1 MCYLFIGFLSAS
13 SLGPNL
19 GKPFQPFDPATAPTQ
34 LNQDQHQSPTQH
46 ILDQHQPPTQQHPYQ
61 SNFQSQL
68 TPQLKSSQLP
78 PGSAGYGQAS
88 VAGSAGYG
96 QASVVSTNIAGQ
108 PSYQDIITNGYLN
121 SDESDNTVGLFSVSS
136 NLLGQHQDTY
146 GQHSTRDAGSQYN
159 GGEASGQYSGGEA
172 SGQYSQVT
180 TKKPSLEL
188 VTNAREGE
196 EERKVK
202 YKKYIF
208 LL

>member
-1 MCYLFIGFLSAS
+1 MFIGFISAS

-34 LNQDQHQSPTQH
+34 HNQDQHQSPTQQ
-46 ILDQHQPPTQQHPYQ
+46 DPYQ
-61 SNFQSQL
+61 SNFQSPL

-78 PGSAGYGQAS
+78 P
-88 VAGSAGYG
+88 GSAGYG

-121 SDESDNTVGLFSVSS
+121 TAKSDNTVGLFSVSS
-136 NLLGQHQDTY
+136 NLLGQHQDSNS
-146 GQHSTRDAGSQYN
+146 QHSTRD
-159 GGEASGQYSGGEA
+159 ASGQYSGGDASGQYSGRDA

-180 TKKPSLEL
+180 TKKPNLEL

-202 YKKYIF
+202 YKKKKYIHS
-208 LL
+208 LKN

>member
-1 MCYLFIGFLSAS
+1 MFIGFISAS

-34 LNQDQHQSPTQH
+34 HNQDHHQSPTQH
-46 ILDQHQPPTQQHPYQ
+46 NQDHHQSLTQQDPYQ

-88 VAGSAGYG
+88 V
-96 QASVVSTNIAGQ
+96 VSTNIAGQ
-108 PSYQDIITNGYLN
+108 PTYQDVITNGYKN
-121 SDESDNTVGLFSVSS
+121 TAEYDNTVGLFSVSS
-136 NLLGQHQDTY
+136 NLLGQHQDSN

-172 SGQYSQVT
+172 SGQYNQVT
-180 TKKPSLEL
+180 TKKPNLEL

-202 YKKYIF
+202 
-208 LL
+208 